1 MRVFFNAIIV
11 QIILSSYVLWRG
23 WNSLPPKKAMRLPL
37 AVFFGIE
44 ITIYLIG
51 YFLSRSLPLDVMKT
65 IGWIGTTWMIFI
77 IYLTI
82 CFLFYDLIRFIN
94 KKKPF
99 IPQSFNPRRYG
110 IRRIYYT
117 ASLFFT
123 IGIMIWGHYNFHH
136 PRITELN
143 LTIPKESTK
152 IEEMKVV
159 VASDIHVGTFINRS
173 LLKMYVDK
181 IMEQKP
187 DLILLPGDIIDF
199 DLKPVVEQNMQEE
212 FKRLKAKYG
221 VYGTTGNHEYIKI
234 KGEADHAKV
243 DWLVEKSG
251 IRMLRDTT
259 IMIDSTFYLVGRED
273 HKAPNR
279 KSIDDLAKNTDKSFP
294 IFVMNHEP
302 HNLSEEV
309 DAGADLAL
317 YGHTHNGQFFPVNL
331 SLHFMYELPYGYKK
345 KENTHCYV
353 SSGLGLA
360 GPQYRIGTIS
370 EIVVLNLKFKKE

>member
-23 WNSLPPKKAMRLPL
+23 WNSLPPKKAMRVPL
-37 AVFFGIE
+37 AVFFAIE
-44 ITIYLIG
+44 IVIYFIG
-51 YFLSRSLPLDVMKT
+51 YFLSRSLPLEVMKT

-82 CFLFYDLIRFIN
+82 LFLLYDLVRFIN

-99 IPQSFNPRRYG
+99 IPQAINPRRYG
-110 IRRIYYT
+110 IRRIYYM
-117 ASLFFT
+117 SSVIIT
-123 IGIMIWGHYNFHH
+123 IGIMIWGNYNFHH
-136 PRITELN
+136 PHITALN
-143 LTIPKESTK
+143 LTIPKESPK
-152 IEEMKVV
+152 IKEMKVV

-199 DLKPVVEQNMQEE
+199 DLKPVIEQNMQEE
-212 FKRLKAKYG
+212 FKRLNAKYG

-234 KGEADHAKV
+234 KGEADLAKI
-243 DWLVEKSG
+243 DWLIEKSG
-251 IRMLRDTT
+251 ITMLRDTT
-259 IMIDSTFYLVGRED
+259 IMVDSTFYLIGRED
-273 HKAPNR
+273 HKATDR
-279 KSIDDLAKNTDKSFP
+279 KKMNDLVKDIDKGYP
-294 IFVMNHEP
+294 IIVMNHEP

-309 DAGADLAL
+309 EAGADLAL
-317 YGHTHNGQFFPVNL
+317 YGHTHNGQFFPVNIGL
-331 SLHFMYELPYGYKK
+331 IFMYEVPYGYKK

-360 GPQYRIGTIS
+360 GPQYRIGTKS
-370 EIVVLNLKFKKE
+370 EIVVLNLMFEKE